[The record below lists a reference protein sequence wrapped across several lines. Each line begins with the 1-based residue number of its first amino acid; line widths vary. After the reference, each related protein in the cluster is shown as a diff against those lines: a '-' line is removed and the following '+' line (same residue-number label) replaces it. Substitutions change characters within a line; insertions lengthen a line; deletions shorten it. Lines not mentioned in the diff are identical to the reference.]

1 LQKAAIRIS
10 SRKVEIPLLAKTKA
24 IAPSYPA
31 WAFIGS
37 GFALGA
43 VIYYFT
49 SLFLDQKGAAI
60 RNPTRFREYALR
72 RKRKDAKETI
82 QLL

>member
-49 SLFLDQKGAAI
+49 SLFLD
-60 RNPTRFREYALR
+60 
-72 RKRKDAKETI
+72 
-82 QLL
+82 